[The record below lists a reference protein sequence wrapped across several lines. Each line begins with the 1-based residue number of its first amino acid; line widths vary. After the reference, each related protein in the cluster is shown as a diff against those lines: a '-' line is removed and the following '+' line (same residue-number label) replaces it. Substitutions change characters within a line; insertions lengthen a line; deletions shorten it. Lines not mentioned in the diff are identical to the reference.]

1 MATVNKDFKVKYGL
15 QVAEGA
21 VFGGPV
27 SVTGAPTAPTHL
39 ANKAYVDALGG
50 SVPVASTP
58 PSDPINGQLWFD
70 EVLQRVN
77 VHYNGVWMTIAT
89 ISDTQNIPQHIHDT
103 SIDGN
108 GLIVTIFTDAG
119 TLYSPQSMPLDGGS
133 ADTTSWNQLLDGGLV
148 VDNYN

>member
-1 MATVNKDFKVKYGL
+1 
-15 QVAEGA
+15 
-21 VFGGPV
+21 
-27 SVTGAPTAPTHL
+27 
-39 ANKAYVDALGG
+39 
-50 SVPVASTP
+50 
-58 PSDPINGQLWFD
+58 
-70 EVLQRVN
+70 
-77 VHYNGVWMTIAT
+77 MTIAT